1 MTAFAPVFSR
11 GLGCKYRP
19 KKAPRTKAATMLIM
33 PARLSFAVA
42 MLARLG
48 FAVAVAFIA
57 GALLGLIPLT
67 SEAPQLAEAT
77 LLLHQQ
83 KAQDNS
89 AVALD
94 SVSRHAARVVT
105 AKPKASR
112 RASKQP
118 TPCDTAAAALGVSA
132 LSCRRKS

>member
-1 MTAFAPVFSR
+1 MTAFAPIFSR

-33 PARLSFAVA
+33 PARLS
-42 MLARLG
+42 